1 MQTLLQKAQR
11 SIVNKQPFVL
21 YVKPSETVL
30 NGWFQKSTDLIA
42 FKEQE
47 GFVFAGFNAANS
59 IVFPLIDSDV
69 FKEEFDFETPI
80 NSLQIEITADE
91 KAQNQFQ
98 NLVEQAVAE
107 IQKGAFEKVVLS
119 RKIEINQAV
128 DLIQS
133 YQNTVQKYPTA
144 FRYLWFHPEVG
155 LWMGATPEQLVKIKA
170 KKLETVALA
179 GTQVYAAGIQWQEKE
194 RVEQQLV
201 TDYIQNSVEKLVQS
215 LHVSEPY
222 THQAGH
228 LAHLK
233 TNITG
238 VLLPNISDLD
248 VIRVLHPTSAICG
261 MPLKVAQDFIN
272 AKEGYDRKYYAGY
285 LGEFKIQNQTNLF
298 VNLRCCEFVNCTIN
312 LNNQCKVNIYTG
324 CGITKDSEAYKEF
337 VETENKAKTILDS
350 LVIKMQ

>member
-21 YVKPSETVL
+21 YVKPDETIL

-47 GFVFAGFNAANS
+47 GFVFAGFNAANG
-59 IVFPLIDSDV
+59 IVFPLTDSDV

-80 NSLQIEITADE
+80 NPLQIEITTDE
-91 KAQNQFQ
+91 MAQNEFQ

-107 IQKGAFEKVVLS
+107 IQKGTFEKVVLS
-119 RKIEINQAV
+119 RKIEINQDI

-133 YQNTVQKYPTA
+133 YQNIVKKYPTA

-179 GTQVYAAGIQWQEKE
+179 GTQVYATGIQWQEKE

-201 TDYIQNSVEKLVQS
+201 TDYIQNSVEKLVQA

-238 VLLPNISDLD
+238 VLLPNVSDLD

-261 MPLKVAQDFIN
+261 MPLKAAQDFIN

-298 VNLRCCEFVNCTIN
+298 VNLRCCEFVNIN
-312 LNNQCKVNIYTG
+312 LNNQCKVTIYAG
-324 CGITKDSEAYKEF
+324 CGITKDSHADKEF
-337 VETENKAKTILDS
+337 IETENKAKTILDS
-350 LVIKMQ
+350 LAIRR

>member
-1 MQTLLQKAQR
+1 MQTLLHKAQH

-21 YVKPSETVL
+21 YVKPDETIL

-59 IVFPLIDSDV
+59 IVFPLTDSDV

-80 NSLQIEITADE
+80 NPLQNEITTDE
-91 KAQNQFQ
+91 KAQNEFQ

-107 IQKGAFEKVVLS
+107 IQKGTFEKVVLS
-119 RKIEINQAV
+119 RKIEINQDV

-133 YQNTVQKYPTA
+133 YQSIVKKYPTA

-201 TDYIQNSVEKLVQS
+201 TDYIQNSVEKLVQA
-215 LHVSEPY
+215 LHVSEPF

-238 VLLPNISDLD
+238 VLLPNVSDLD
-248 VIRVLHPTSAICG
+248 VISALHPTSAICG
-261 MPLKVAQDFIN
+261 MPLKAAQDFIN
-272 AKEGYDRKYYAGY
+272 TNEGYDRKYYAGY

-298 VNLRCCEFVNCTIN
+298 VNLRCCEIVNCTIN
-312 LNNQCKVNIYTG
+312 LNNQYTVSIYVG
-324 CGITKDSEAYKEF
+324 CGITKDSEADKEF
-337 VETENKAKTILDS
+337 IETENKAKTILDS
-350 LVIKMQ
+350 LAIRR